1 MISPG
6 TETRSRSDHDPDHG
20 LLDTAMSEIVIFMVE
35 EHHNRCSHQS
45 LARIFQQGSCALC
58 SNMNRDSL
66 ILMSSVCGARRCV
79 ALGIALA
86 PDSDV
91 SSYTPYFSAGFS
103 MYRQEG
109 VSQGRRTV
117 SVIHRARESG
127 YGSVVL
133 LMPGVPNLPPSY
145 VERALTRLR
154 DGSSLVLG
162 PLRNGAFYLIGE
174 RTDAFGLLHGQVH
187 LERELARSRP
197 FSGHLLDRLQQA
209 GVRSAVLP
217 EWYRIR
223 TVKDLRQLRSDARN
237 GRGCQARWTQGAS
250 TTILDSC

>member
-1 MISPG
+1 
-6 TETRSRSDHDPDHG
+6 
-20 LLDTAMSEIVIFMVE
+20 MSEIVIFMVE
-35 EHHNRCSHQS
+35 EHHNRCSHQN
-45 LARIFQQGSCALC
+45 LARILKQGCCSLC

-79 ALGIALA
+79 DLGIALA

-91 SSYTPYFSAGFS
+91 SSYAPYFTAGFT
-103 MYRQEG
+103 MFRQEG
-109 VSQGRRTV
+109 SSRGRHTV
-117 SVIHRARESG
+117 SVIRQALDEG

-133 LMPGVPNLPPSY
+133 LLPGVPNLPPSY

-162 PLRNGAFYLIGE
+162 PLKNGAFYLIGE
-174 RTDAFGLLHGQVH
+174 RTDSFGLLHGQVH
-187 LERELARSRP
+187 LERELGRSRP
-197 FSGHLLDRLQQA
+197 FSGHLLDRLQKA
-209 GVRSAVLP
+209 GVRCAVLP

-250 TTILDSC
+250 TAILDSC